1 MYFFRDSSRR
11 MFFFFVLLKLIFERI
26 LHSGYWKRIF
36 LCNGEKPLHRYF
48 TWKLFSTSGKRH
60 YYEWKPIFKDRICS
74 CRWKLI
80 LWLIETIFFLP
91 FGDARAT
98 ASFIFAYSGNVFL
111 NTFRLVERDIFWV
124 VETLFFIY
132 FSDISASDLFR
143 CQTFMPA
150 FSSSYGNIVLK
161 RILHSEQWKRIFR
174 LVETI
179 LFQYLKY
186 NFHWK

>member
-1 MYFFRDSSRR
+1 MNLEVETDFLASKNHFYVFFQRLQSENV
-11 MFFFFVLLKLIFERI
+11 FFFVLLKLIFERI

-124 VETLFFIY
+124 VETLFLSTF
-132 FSDISASDLFR
+132 
-143 CQTFMPA
+143 QTFLPVIYSDA
-150 FSSSYGNIVLK
+150 RHLCQLFP
-161 RILHSEQWKRIFR
+161 R
-174 LVETI
+174 LMET
-179 LFQYLKY
+179 
-186 NFHWK
+186 

>member
-1 MYFFRDSSRR
+1 MNLEVETDFLASKNHFYVFFQRLQSENV
-11 MFFFFVLLKLIFERI
+11 FFFLSCWNL
-26 LHSGYWKRIF
+26 F
-36 LCNGEKPLHRYF
+36 LNESFIPAIGKGFFSVMEKNRYF

-91 FGDARAT
+91 FGDAHAT

-124 VETLFFIY
+124 VETLFLSTF
-132 FSDISASDLFR
+132 
-143 CQTFMPA
+143 QTFLPVIYSDA
-150 FSSSYGNIVLK
+150 RHLCQLFP
-161 RILHSEQWKRIFR
+161 R
-174 LVETI
+174 LMET
-179 LFQYLKY
+179 
-186 NFHWK
+186 